1 MMNPFMQRKMKFFG
15 AFSLV
20 LVLICSF
27 SAEIFAQQM
36 DLLERIYS
44 GSSKEA
50 TPQAAKND
58 IQNQAAQKISEELIK
73 EFIGEDRFVKNKIQI
88 QNKIIKNSARY
99 LPFSKP
105 SNILS
110 EGEGYKMSVTLRV
123 SVKDLKQMLQDQ
135 SLLSEHDSIPV
146 VLPMITVIDKVQG
159 RSFQWWMPADRSRL
173 AFLFKQGRALEDA
186 LRASF
191 QAKNF
196 YVLKPIEVGLAVNV
210 PRVFQNEKNR
220 GEVVEFFAQFF
231 NAPVVIDG
239 QVVISKEEKGGAYR
253 IDLRMTAI
261 QVSNSRPIADV
272 SRHFT
277 TEVGAFEMAV
287 DKKLREVLESTSS
300 DLASQVFEVSQKGSL
315 GTSVIRITIQGTP
328 NLPYLESL
336 KEKIRSQI
344 TQVKNMRERMV
355 AADSIS
361 YEIDTSVSMQELAQK
376 IESFDFNGVRLSK
389 ISAEH
394 DEVVFKL
401 AK

>member
-1 MMNPFMQRKMKFFG
+1 MNQVMKRKFSFFWVVILFL
-15 AFSLV
+15 AV
-20 LVLICSF
+20 NWIF
-27 SAEIFAQQM
+27 SATLLAQPV

-73 EFIGEDRFVKNKIQI
+73 EFIGEDRFIKNKNQI

-99 LPFSKP
+99 LPLSKP
-105 SNILS
+105 SNILP
-110 EGEGYKMSVTLRV
+110 EGEGYKMSVTLRI

-135 SLLSEHDSIPV
+135 SLLSEHDTIPV
-146 VLPMITVIDKVQG
+146 VLPMITLIDKVQG
-159 RSFQWWMPADRSRL
+159 RSFQWWMPAEKSRL
-173 AFLFKQGRALEDA
+173 AFLLKQGRALESS

-191 QAKNF
+191 QTKNF
-196 YVLKPIEVGLAVNV
+196 YVLKPIEAGLGVSV
-210 PRVFQNEKNR
+210 PRVFQGEKN
-220 GEVVEFFAQFF
+220 GLEDVEFFAQFF
-231 NAPVVIDG
+231 NAPVIIDG

-261 QVSNSRPIADV
+261 QVSNLRAIADV

-277 TEVGAFEMAV
+277 TEMGTFEMAV

-315 GTSVIRITIQGTP
+315 GTSVIRLTIQGAP
-328 NLPYLESL
+328 SLPYLETL

-344 TQVKNMRERMV
+344 NQVKNMRERFV
-355 AADSIS
+355 AADSMS
-361 YEIDTSVSMQELAQK
+361 YEIDTSVSMLELAQK
-376 IESFDFNGVRLSK
+376 IESLDFNGVRLSK
-389 ISAEH
+389 ISSEH

-401 AK
+401 VK